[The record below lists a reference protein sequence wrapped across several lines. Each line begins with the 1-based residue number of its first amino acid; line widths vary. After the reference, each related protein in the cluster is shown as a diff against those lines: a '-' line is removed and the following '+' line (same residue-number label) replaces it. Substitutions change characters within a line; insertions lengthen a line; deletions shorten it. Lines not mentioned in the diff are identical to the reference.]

1 MHIADGAATH
11 RLNTTVSTAALALH
25 QHHGVDR
32 CSGTASTPRCRPLL
46 WHCINTTVSTAAR
59 ALHAVLL
66 APQHSNYG
74 MLCGV
79 RHSSTSE
86 AWLHLDLPLCDCIA
100 CDQPIKHSKAEVEG
114 ILHLLGLVC
123 RQVTPL
129 EDDERVYHAAL
140 HKEPEKVAPPFS
152 AGSTHRVVGTML
164 IMQIHATHIF
174 IINQNGLWNGLLLSL
189 TCRQTN
195 ICFNLF

>member
-32 CSGTASTPRCRPLL
+32 CSGTASTPRCR
-46 WHCINTTVSTAAR
+46 
-59 ALHAVLL
+59 
-66 APQHSNYG
+66 HSNYG